1 MAGLHTA
8 LRLNAAAFSR
18 TVAITGDDCPTQR
31 PAARRP
37 QEVTRRGAGPPRSRS
52 PHWSRRL
59 NGRPRAEPS
68 RALRAAEG
76 RGGSPDEVTSRYFFV
91 EGRWEDKLKNK
102 LVLRGTIS
110 GKATAR
116 GLIHS
121 LVSACLRIKE
131 TG

>member
-68 RALRAAEG
+68 RAEPSG
-76 RGGSPDEVTSRYFFV
+76 R
-91 EGRWEDKLKNK
+91 
-102 LVLRGTIS
+102 LRGE
-110 GKATAR
+110 AA
-116 GLIHS
+116 L
-121 LVSACLRIKE
+121 L
-131 TG
+131 TGRELGVGDDIGFEQ